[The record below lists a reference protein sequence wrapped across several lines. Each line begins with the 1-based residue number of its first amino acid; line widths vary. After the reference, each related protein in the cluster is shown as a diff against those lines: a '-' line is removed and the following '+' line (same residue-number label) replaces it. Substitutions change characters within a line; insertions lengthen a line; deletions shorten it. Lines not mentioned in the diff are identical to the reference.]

1 MQVVLLRVGIDTASD
16 GMLGPV
22 FEDGTFEYVPIP
34 DGHRLDLRTYGN
46 MHGKHGAPLLTYFSK
61 NLQTRYRHQPI
72 HFDPEFKT
80 FTYGDPTTP
89 KASLRRLQ
97 EGDFLVFYT
106 GLRGWDIH
114 VKPGLYIIGYFRV
127 LCAGLATGFSRPDLK
142 RLFSRNFHVMHSRV
156 FREQRSKLVLVKGAP
171 GSQLLTKAVLISTY
185 GKDRRGTP
193 LKILSGRMQKVF
205 GDFRGHV
212 SIQRSPP
219 RWVAPEFVEY
229 AADFVTSLR

>member
-34 DGHRLDLRTYGN
+34 DDHCLDSRTYGSAR
-46 MHGKHGAPLLTYFSK
+46 GRHGASLLEYFPE
-61 NLQTRYRHQPI
+61 NLQTKYRNQPI

-97 EGDFLVFYT
+97 KGDLLVFYG

-114 VKPGLYIIGYFRV
+114 VKPGLYIIGYFRI
-127 LCAGLATGFSRPDLK
+127 LCAGLATDFGRLDLK
-142 RLFSRNFHVMHSRV
+142 RLFAGNFHVMHRSV
-156 FREQRSKLVLVKGAP
+156 FREQRSKLVLVKGAR
-171 GSQLLTKAVLISTY
+171 GSRLLSKAVPISAY

-205 GDFRGHV
+205 GDFGGHV

-219 RWVAPEFVEY
+219 RWVAPEFIES

>member
-1 MQVVLLRVGIDTASD
+1 MRVVLLRVGIDTASD

-22 FEDGTFEYVPIP
+22 FADGSFEFVPIP
-34 DGHRLDLRTYGN
+34 DGHCLDSRTYG
-46 MHGKHGAPLLTYFSK
+46 GTRGRHGASLLEYFPE
-61 NLQTRYRHQPI
+61 NLQTKYRNQPI

-97 EGDFLVFYT
+97 KGDLLVFYG

-127 LCAGLATGFSRPDLK
+127 LCAGLATDFSGPDLK
-142 RLFSRNFHVMHSRV
+142 RLFAGNFHVMHSRV

-171 GSQLLTKAVLISTY
+171 GSRLLTKALLISAY
-185 GKDRRGTP
+185 GKDRRGRP

-205 GDFRGHV
+205 GDFGGHV

-219 RWVAPEFVEY
+219 RWVVPEFVES
-229 AADFVTSLR
+229 AADLVTSLR